1 MQAEK
6 YFLSRFFNDGPF
18 SAGSKLR
25 KLSLFM
31 SFLVVQAE
39 KYFLSPSFFMLVP
52 FLAVSKLQKLSLFMP
67 FLVVQA
73 TKVNCPGSSADGNVL
88 AFNNNTKTCDWASN
102 VPGCGAERY

>member
-6 YFLSRFFNDGPF
+6 YFLSRFFHDGPF

-31 SFLVVQAE
+31 S
-39 KYFLSPSFFMLVP
+39 
-52 FLAVSKLQKLSLFMP
+52 

>member
-1 MQAEK
+1 MSFLVVQAEK

-31 SFLVVQAE
+31 S
-39 KYFLSPSFFMLVP
+39 
-52 FLAVSKLQKLSLFMP
+52 